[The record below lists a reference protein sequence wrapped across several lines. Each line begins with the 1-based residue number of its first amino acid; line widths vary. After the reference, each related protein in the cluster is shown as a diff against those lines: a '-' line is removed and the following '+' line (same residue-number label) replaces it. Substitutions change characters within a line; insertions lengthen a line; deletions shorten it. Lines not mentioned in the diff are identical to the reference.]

1 MARLT
6 KPSKHTV
13 YYELRDAC
21 QKGGCP
27 LCTMALDTVARYLDI
42 VIYENVNDPQTRDAV
57 VAARGYCNDH
67 SWQLRAQSGAAL
79 GTAFMYRDV
88 LRHVAEE
95 SRRQPSGARLGL
107 FTGGRADGSLLG
119 RLVGRTGSPAGNG
132 TGGSVADPHR
142 ACPACRVRE
151 RYERIYLGVLCDHLG
166 EQELTQALRRTGGL
180 CLVHL
185 DQASATTRD
194 ARTLGRLWEVQRA
207 CMQALDEE
215 LGEFIRKHD
224 YRYAGEGIGAEGTS
238 WIRAIEMVAG
248 KQGIR

>member
-13 YYELRDAC
+13 YYELLDAC
-21 QKGGCP
+21 KKGGCP
-27 LCTMALDTVARYLDI
+27 ICTTVLDTVARYLEI

-95 SRRQPSGARLGL
+95 MERQPSGPKPGIFAAARG
-107 FTGGRADGSLLG
+107 DGSLLG
-119 RLVGRTGSPAGNG
+119 RLMGGGAGNG
-132 TGGSVADPHR
+132 TGRGAVDPHR
-142 ACPACRVRE
+142 ACPACRERQ
-151 RYERIYLGVLCDHLG
+151 RYERIYLGALLDHIAA
-166 EQELTQALRRTGGL
+166 QELRQAVRSTGGL

-185 DQASATTRD
+185 DQANASTRD
-194 ARTLGRLWEVQRA
+194 AHALERLWEVQRA
-207 CMQALDEE
+207 CMQALGAE
-215 LGEFIRKHD
+215 LSEFIRKHD
-224 YRYAGEGIGAEGTS
+224 YRFAEEGIGAEGTS